1 MLFAGVALIVTLA
14 GLTGVIATSVSQR
27 TQEFG
32 IRLALG
38 ETPGGVL
45 SGVLRQ
51 GLVLVAIGLVAG
63 IAASAFSARILTSY
77 LFDTKPSDPSTLA
90 AVAGAFLIAGAV
102 ACLGPARRATRVDPI
117 MALRTE

>member
-1 MLFAGVALIVTLA
+1 
-14 GLTGVIATSVSQR
+14 
-27 TQEFG
+27 
-32 IRLALG
+32 
-38 ETPGGVL
+38 
-45 SGVLRQ
+45 VLRQ

-77 LFDTKPSDPSTLA
+77 LFDTQPGDPSTLA